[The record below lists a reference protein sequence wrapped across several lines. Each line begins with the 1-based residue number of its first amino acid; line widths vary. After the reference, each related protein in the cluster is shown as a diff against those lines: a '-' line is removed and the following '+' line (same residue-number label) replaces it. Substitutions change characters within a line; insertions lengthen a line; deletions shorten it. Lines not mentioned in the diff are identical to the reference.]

1 MVSKQTVQIL
11 IEAQEN
17 VSKVAKKAEDALNKM
32 GKAGSQGMSKL
43 TSFAGKIQNGF
54 SKLSSFVDRARE
66 RFTAFTNSSNKL
78 GMIRNTISNAAT
90 SFGQL
95 ISSSNL
101 AASAMEKI
109 KSVSDGV
116 QAKFTDLKS
125 KITSFGSSV
134 KSTLT
139 NAFSLGNIKAKL
151 SNLGSSIDN
160 LKARLKSL
168 AAEAK
173 KTGGSG
179 GLGFL
184 KNAASMTV
192 GMLGYDLVNSVIETT
207 RASLNARSGMQAFAQ
222 RLNMSGAEVQKFQ
235 SDLDNMQTSFKKI
248 DMDVVGQQATDMAYR
263 LGLPKQSLT
272 ELTETTAI
280 FNDAMMRNGRSAEDS
295 MLAMSD
301 AMDGQFV
308 RLKEIGI
315 SQEDLMKNGWS
326 GDINDK
332 TGLLKAMNKALKDQH
347 YDELAK
353 SVDTL
358 DDAWQVLNI
367 TMGNLLEQILVPLT
381 PTIVAIISGIGDA
394 ITGIMG
400 FVNTLKT
407 AFSGLPDWQKDI
419 VAIGLLST
427 AFIGLAVVMLG
438 TVLPAILASASGFI
452 AYVAGALGVKI
463 ANMSLAA
470 SFWAVASAVLA
481 NPLTWV
487 VVALVAIAVAAY
499 EVGKA
504 FGWWSD
510 VGSMFEAIG
519 AGLQRM
525 WDAFINHPDVQA
537 AISAISGALQWLTGA
552 IGNAFN
558 AILKFFGVSTGSK
571 WDIVA
576 DIINAIGFVWEIF
589 SGRIKFAIGV
599 VQTIIGIFGG
609 LYDALTPIG
618 SFIMDVFSPVFSGL
632 LEIFGT
638 IYSSVSSLIGA
649 FQAFQDG
656 QVSLPGLIMMVWNTL
671 VSMFTTIISTIVT
684 MVFQFVDNLTG
695 GALTAGRNFVTGII
709 NWIRQLPGR
718 VYNYLV
724 QVWTR
729 ITTTATRWVTTART
743 KASQLVT
750 GVISFLSSLPGK
762 AFAALIGVVSK
773 IISAG
778 SQWISN
784 AGSKA
789 KGIVDAVK
797 NKLTSLPS
805 IVYNEFM
812 NIGPK
817 IFQAGSDLA
826 NKAANA
832 AKKIVDDFKR
842 AAGINSPGYIQI
854 AMVKE
859 FSDMVDRV
867 AEYENPAG
875 KVAGK
880 VASSMV
886 KGFGKNPIEEEVAID
901 GITGKQFNIANGKY
915 ISNDSAT
922 DNVDVN
928 IKGDMDLNINLSG
941 LPDGVSTSEVTSI
954 FEDLFNDPTFKNNFM
969 REIAKSAIFQNED
982 NKQKAK
988 ITAKNKRARG
998 I

>member
-32 GKAGSQGMSKL
+32 GKTGSQGMTKL
-43 TSFAGKIQNGF
+43 TSFAGRIQNGF
-54 SKLSSFVDRARE
+54 SKLSSFIDRARE

-78 GMIRNTISNAAT
+78 GMIRNSISNAAT

-116 QAKFTDLKS
+116 QAKFTSLKS
-125 KITSFGSSV
+125 KIIEFGSSA

-139 NAFSLGNIKAKL
+139 SAFSLTNIKAKL
-151 SNLGSSIDN
+151 SSFGGSIDN
-160 LKARLKSL
+160 LKVKLRSL

-173 KTGGSG
+173 KTGGGG

-192 GMLGYDLVNSVIETT
+192 GMLGYDLVNSVMETT

-222 RLNMSGAEVQKFQ
+222 RLGMSGAEVQKFQ
-235 SDLDNMQTSFKKI
+235 SDLDGMQTSFKKI

-263 LGLPKQSLT
+263 LGLPKQSLS

-280 FNDAMMRNGRSAEDS
+280 FTDAMQRNGRSAEDS

-301 AMDGQFV
+301 AMDGQFT

-358 DDAWQVLNI
+358 DDAWQVLNV

-381 PTIVAIISGIGDA
+381 PVIVGIVSAIGDV
-394 ITGIMG
+394 ISGIMG
-400 FVNTLKT
+400 FVNNLKS
-407 AFSGLPDWQKDI
+407 AFSGLPEWAQI
-419 VAIGLLST
+419 GIGIAAVAIAIGLAIAAFGGLEAVLIALLGPLFSVAAAVT
-427 AFIGLAVVMLG
+427 AISWPVVAVVAVIGL
-438 TVLPAILASASGFI
+438 
-452 AYVAGALGVKI
+452 
-463 ANMSLAA
+463 
-470 SFWAVASAVLA
+470 
-481 NPLTWV
+481 
-487 VVALVAIAVAAY
+487 LVAAIY

-504 FGWWSD
+504 FGWWTD

-519 AGLQRM
+519 AGIQRM
-525 WDAFINHPDVQA
+525 WNAFINHPDVQA
-537 AISAISGALQWLTGA
+537 AISAISGALQWLAGA

-558 AILKFFGVSTGSK
+558 AILEFFGVSTGSK

-576 DIINAIGFVWEIF
+576 SIINFIGGVWDIF

-609 LYDALTPIG
+609 LYEVLSPIG
-618 SFIMDVFSPVFSGL
+618 SFLMEVFSPVFSGL
-632 LEIFGT
+632 AEIFGT
-638 IYSSVSSLIGA
+638 IFTSLGSLIGA

-718 VYNYLV
+718 VYNYLI

-784 AGSKA
+784 ARSKA

-797 NKLTSLPS
+797 NKLTSLPG

-915 ISNDSAT
+915 ISNDSTT